1 MAVMSHLP
9 DADLESRSGVSVD
22 SGYDIS
28 ANHFLRNKEFSNQEY
43 SYSYSG
49 Y

>member
-9 DADLESRSGVSVD
+9 DSDLESRSGVSGD

-28 ANHFLRNKEFSNQEY
+28 GNQFLRNKEFSKEEY